1 MLHSPTSVF
10 YLPSSTLS
18 SFRRWWR
25 RRATPTAASA
35 SAASPIGAGV
45 RRSPP
50 LSAVLLGVPSRWT
63 GRRSTAVSS
72 SAAAS
77 PTPASARASRTH
89 GEGLRRSRKVHR
101 WLRGRT
107 ARTLRTLASDVTA
120 LAAVET
126 CEFGGHRHR
135 RILFESARTR
145 GPGAPRRRIDNNSVV
160 QEAASLAGR
169 STDVRTN
176 RRRNSESARDR
187 SRRIY
192 RRNPRPRVRISRT

>member
-1 MLHSPTSVF
+1 MQGTETHRVRAGARSRLRIRAPHLGRRCSSVSA
-10 YLPSSTLS
+10 PV
-18 SFRRWWR
+18 RRTFGRILAMDRKTIDRRVLVR
-25 RRATPTAASA
+25 RRLANSRLRSRLPNPRRRFAALSK
-35 SAASPIGAGV
+35 SPPAV
-45 RRSPP
+45 ARTDRANSSDTRERCDRARRS
-50 LSAVLLGVPSRWT
+50 GNMRI
-63 GRRSTAVSS
+63 R
-72 SAAAS
+72 
-77 PTPASARASRTH
+77 
-89 GEGLRRSRKVHR
+89 
-101 WLRGRT
+101 
-107 ARTLRTLASDVTA
+107 
-120 LAAVET
+120 
-126 CEFGGHRHR
+126 GHRHR